1 MAENEKPQKGG
12 KPADGKGAKP
22 AAKGKDSKGAKAA
35 ASGEKAA
42 PKPRPKDY
50 KPRMKMHYEKGNSFR
65 QMARL
70 LGVSESRVARRI
82 HRISSRLLDGRY
94 IACLRNRD
102 RLSSDQMSVAKDYF
116 LRGLSQ
122 SKIAEKKRWSLYRVG
137 RTIREI
143 ESVIARTQQ
152 RSRRARVISCCEGR
166 HLS

>member
-1 MAENEKPQKGG
+1 MKQTHDNVSDVMSAAGG
-12 KPADGKGAKP
+12 RHRGQVDLLLSRLHLLEGRAKVM
-22 AAKGKDSKGAKAA
+22 
-35 ASGEKAA
+35 
-42 PKPRPKDY
+42 
-50 KPRMKMHYEKGNSFR
+50 MKMHFEKGNSFR

-70 LGVSESRVARRI
+70 LGVSESSVARRI

-152 RSRRARVISCCEGR
+152 RSRRA
-166 HLS
+166 